1 MPEIGEVARIVSFL
15 RRHLAGKTIS
25 SVKAQDDNIIY
36 GKVGTTAAEFQKAI
50 TGKKVVDAR
59 QQGKY
64 FWIVM
69 SSPPHPVLHFG
80 MSGWMKFSNDDSS
93 YYKPTKEEESTWPPK
108 YWKFI
113 LQTKEEPKD
122 QVAFVDAR
130 RLGRIRLLDCAAD
143 AIRQNTPLKE
153 NGPDPVIDKDIL
165 TEEWLVQ
172 KMRSKKVPVKALL
185 LDQANISGVGN
196 WVGDEV
202 LYHAKIHPEQ
212 YSNTLT
218 DAQLSQLHTSLIH
231 ICTIAVE
238 TLADSTKF
246 PEEWLMRYRWGKGKK
261 DQNKLPN
268 GEKIVFIKVGGRT
281 SAVVPSVQKK
291 TGPVAGD
298 VKVEDNGEGS
308 GADEGGNVTG
318 EEHRE
323 AKPNSAKKG
332 AASKKPEATDL
343 KAEENGEALGAGEY
357 DNGGISDE
365 PEKEN
370 LKSAKKGRSAKKR
383 KAADNEGGGDDMEKK
398 STPKKAKG
406 AKKAEEKESM
416 AGRRRSGRTSA
427 KG

>member
-1 MPEIGEVARIVSFL
+1 
-15 RRHLAGKTIS
+15 
-25 SVKAQDDNIIY
+25 
-36 GKVGTTAAEFQKAI
+36 
-50 TGKKVVDAR
+50 
-59 QQGKY
+59 
-64 FWIVM
+64 
-69 SSPPHPVLHFG
+69 

-93 YYKPTKEEESTWPPK
+93 YYKPTKEEEVAWPPK

-122 QVAFVDAR
+122 EVAFVDPR

-165 TEEWLVQ
+165 TEEWLVA

-218 DAQLSQLHTSLIH
+218 DAQLSQLHTSLRH

-246 PEEWLMRYRWGKGKK
+246 PEDWLMKYRWGKGKK

-268 GEKIVFIKVGGRT
+268 GEKIVYIKVGGRT

-298 VKVEDNGEGS
+298 VKEENDEES
-308 GADEGGNVTG
+308 DADEDGNVTG
-318 EEHRE
+318 DGHKE
-323 AKPNSAKKG
+323 AKP
-332 AASKKPEATDL
+332 
-343 KAEENGEALGAGEY
+343 
-357 DNGGISDE
+357 
-365 PEKEN
+365 
-370 LKSAKKGRSAKKR
+370 KSAKKGRGKQKKEAPKAKAEEKSEEGDAAENGNETGDEPIEEKPKSAKKGRPAEKR
-383 KAADNEGGGDDMEKK
+383 KAADGDIASESMKK
-398 STPKKAKG
+398 EPATKKAKG
-406 AKKAEEKESM
+406 VTKAEDK
-416 AGRRRSGRTSA
+416 GLTPDRRRSSRNSA